1 MNYPFDG
8 SEEMAVGYVDPKLRR
23 GWLTR
28 NVFAIGMLSLF
39 SDMGHELTTAVLPL
53 FLASF
58 GGGAAALGMI
68 EGISDAAS
76 SLVKFWMSLYS
87 DRVGK
92 RKPILAVGYFV
103 TAMMG
108 CFAFVTAWWQLL
120 VIRGVAWIGRGARG
134 PVRDALLSESVP
146 PEAHGRA
153 FEFEG
158 AMDTLGA
165 IIGPLIALSLLGT
178 LTLRQIFLIAF
189 LPGAVTVF
197 LAIFVV
203 QDVKRPPLPN
213 LTLWSSLRSL
223 PNAFWKYMAAVSIF
237 GLGNFA
243 HTLLVL
249 RTIALLSPKMG
260 AVTAGRYGIALF
272 ILHNTF
278 YAAVSYPAGAV
289 GDRVNKRNLL
299 AFGYALFGIMCLLFL
314 QQSTNVVILALLF
327 AFAGIYIGIVD
338 AMERALAADLLPVA
352 QRGVGYGALATAN
365 SFGDLLS
372 SICVGYLWSHVS
384 FNAGFLYGAV
394 FTLLGAG
401 ALFFI
406 PRRPYQPPVYT

>member
-1 MNYPFDG
+1 
-8 SEEMAVGYVDPKLRR
+8 
-23 GWLTR
+23 
-28 NVFAIGMLSLF
+28 
-39 SDMGHELTTAVLPL
+39 
-53 FLASF
+53 
-58 GGGAAALGMI
+58 
-68 EGISDAAS
+68 
-76 SLVKFWMSLYS
+76 
-87 DRVGK
+87 
-92 RKPILAVGYFV
+92 
-103 TAMMG
+103 
-108 CFAFVTAWWQLL
+108 
-120 VIRGVAWIGRGARG
+120 
-134 PVRDALLSESVP
+134 
-146 PEAHGRA
+146 
-153 FEFEG
+153 
-158 AMDTLGA
+158 MDTLGA

-178 LTLRQIFLIAF
+178 LTLRRIFLIAF

-197 LAIFVV
+197 LAIFGV

-213 LTLWSSLRSL
+213 LTIWSSLRSL
-223 PNAFWKYMAAVSIF
+223 PKAFWKYVAAVSIF

-249 RTIALLSPKMG
+249 RTVALLSPEMG

-272 ILHNTF
+272 ILHNVF
-278 YAAVSYPAGAV
+278 YAAVSYPAGAL

-314 QQSTNVVILALLF
+314 LQSTNVAVLALLF
-327 AFAGIYIGIVD
+327 AIAGIYIGMVD

-401 ALFFI
+401 ALLLI
-406 PRRPYQPPVYT
+406 PRLRYQPIYT